1 MKIKI
6 DKSFDKDQRKIRD
19 RNTLLE
25 IIKVIEEVK
34 LVVSINQVQ
43 GIKKLKGHK
52 NQYRIKI
59 GNFRIGIIVN
69 TGVVE
74 FIRVLDRK
82 EIYRYF
88 P

>member
-34 LVVSINQVQ
+34 LVVSI
-43 GIKKLKGHK
+43 
-52 NQYRIKI
+52 Y
-59 GNFRIGIIVN
+59 
-69 TGVVE
+69 
-74 FIRVLDRK
+74 
-82 EIYRYF
+82 
-88 P
+88 